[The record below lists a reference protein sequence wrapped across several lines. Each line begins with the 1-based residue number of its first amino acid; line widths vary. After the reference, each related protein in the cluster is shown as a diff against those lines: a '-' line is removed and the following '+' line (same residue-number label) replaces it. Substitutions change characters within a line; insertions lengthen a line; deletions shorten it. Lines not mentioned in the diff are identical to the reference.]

1 MTFDVA
7 GLGASS
13 VDRVFVLPAW
23 PRPAGPAARLPIDD
37 HFLACGGQTATAMA
51 GCAAL
56 GLRAAYAGVTGDD
69 AHGAMARAELD
80 ARGVDLSLAAV
91 EGTQAFSVILLAAGQ
106 ADRIVL
112 WSGGSARP
120 RALGATAFRLLHV
133 DDVYPEEALAA
144 ARAAREAGRLVTTDI
159 DHVTGGTL
167 DLIRAAT
174 HPVMA
179 EHVPSLVTGEA
190 DLERALRAMR
200 AHTAAPLI
208 VTLGARGAMAL
219 DGDTLITA
227 PGFAVEVVD
236 TTGAGDVFRAGFI
249 AALLEG
255 LDLTGI
261 LRFANAAAA
270 ASCETRGAIAG
281 VPARERILEVLGA

>member
-1 MTFDVA
+1 MVDVT
-7 GLGASS
+7 GFGASS
-13 VDRVFVLPAW
+13 VDRVFVLPEW
-23 PRPAGPAARLPIDD
+23 PHPSGPAARLHIEH

-51 GCAAL
+51 ACAAL
-56 GLRAAYAGVTGDD
+56 GLRAAFAGVTGDD

-80 ARGVDLSLAAV
+80 TRGVDLSQATV
-91 EGTQAFSVILLAAGQ
+91 EGTQAYSVILLAAGQ
-106 ADRIVL
+106 PDRIVL

-120 RALGATAFRLLHV
+120 RPLGSTAFRLLHV
-133 DDVYPEEALAA
+133 DDVYLEDALSA
-144 ARAAREAGRLVTTDI
+144 ARTAREAGRLVTTDI

-174 HPVMA
+174 HPILA
-179 EHVPSLVTGEA
+179 EHVPAKLTGDT
-190 DLERALRAMR
+190 DLGRALRALR

-208 VTLGARGAMAL
+208 VTLGARGAVAL
-219 DGDTLITA
+219 DGDTLIAA
-227 PGFAVEVVD
+227 PGFHVDAVD

-255 LDLTGI
+255 RDLADS

-281 VPARERILEVLGA
+281 VPARDRVMDLLAR

>member
-1 MTFDVA
+1 MVDVT
-7 GLGASS
+7 GFGASS
-13 VDRVFVLPAW
+13 VDRVFVLPEW
-23 PRPAGPAARLPIDD
+23 PRPSGPAARLPIAD
-37 HFLACGGQTATAMA
+37 HFLACGGQTATALA

-56 GLRAAYAGVTGDD
+56 GLRAAFAGVTGDD
-69 AHGAMARAELD
+69 AAGAMARAELE
-80 ARGVDLSLAAV
+80 ARGVDLSQATVA
-91 EGTQAFSVILLAAGQ
+91 GTQAYSVILLAAGQ
-106 ADRIVL
+106 PDRIVL

-120 RALGATAFRLLHV
+120 RALDTTAFRLLHV
-133 DDVYPEEALAA
+133 DDVYLDEALAA
-144 ARAAREAGRLVTTDI
+144 ARTARDAGRLVTTDI

-167 DLIRAAT
+167 DLVRAAT

-200 AHTAAPLI
+200 AHTAAPLV
-208 VTLGARGAMAL
+208 VTLGARGAVAL
-219 DGDTLITA
+219 DGDALIAA
-227 PGFAVEVVD
+227 PGCTVNAVD

-255 LDLTGI
+255 RDLAGT

-281 VPARERILEVLGA
+281 VPTRDRVLDVLGA